1 MDSAGAEMSVSA
13 CGSETRRARRARRAR
28 WDLARRIPGNES
40 FLFIEIDS

>member
-13 CGSETRRARRARRAR
+13 CGFETRRARRAR
-28 WDLARRIPGNES
+28 WDLARRIPENES